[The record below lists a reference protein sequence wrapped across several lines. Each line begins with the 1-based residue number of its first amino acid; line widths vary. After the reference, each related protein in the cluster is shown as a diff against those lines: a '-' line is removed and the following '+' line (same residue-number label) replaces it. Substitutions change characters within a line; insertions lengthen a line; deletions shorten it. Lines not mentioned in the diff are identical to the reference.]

1 MWSIKI
7 KVPRIDISRE
17 ASMHRIARN
26 LIVAS
31 IQIKV
36 LLHPLRAITL
46 SSMSSF
52 PESLQK

>member
-7 KVPRIDISRE
+7 KVPRIDILRE

-52 PESLQK
+52 PESPLK